1 MNYAYVHN
9 KKSATGTRTW
19 VARVRAEH
27 PNQLDYS
34 GVAGILALAL
44 SLRAMLFSALER
56 VSLELRALG
65 NPTHC
70 LSRYCHLGT

>member
-56 VSLELRALG
+56 MSLELRALG

-70 LSRYCHLGT
+70 LSLYWHLGT